1 MTFRWET
8 RKERILRGMK
18 ISAAKKLEGI
28 RLMNE
33 LADKVLSKQ
42 QKLLRRKLKEGKS

>member
-1 MTFRWET
+1 MIFRWET
-8 RKERILRGMK
+8 EKERVLRGAK

-33 LADKVLSKQ
+33 MVDKVLSKH
-42 QKLLRRKLKEGKS
+42 QKLLRRKLRQRT